1 MFRTA
6 QVITSFNSAIGRAV
20 SWLMLGIVLVQFAV
34 VILRYVFG
42 AGSVWVQE
50 SILYMHGFLFLLSA
64 AYALAIDAHV
74 RVDVFYRDASPSR
87 KALIDLAG
95 SALFLL
101 PMCAVI
107 LWHAWPFVQI
117 SWMIREGSR
126 ETSGIPALYVLK
138 TAILVYA
145 GLLAL
150 QGLALMLR
158 AAAAL
163 SGNAP
168 ALETFARK
176 EG

>member
-64 AYALAIDAHV
+64 AYALAIDVHV
-74 RVDVFYRDASPSR
+74 RVDVFYRDARPGR
-87 KALIDLAG
+87 KALVDLAG
-95 SALFLL
+95 SVLFLL
-101 PMCAVI
+101 PMCGVI
-107 LWHAWPFVQI
+107 LWHAWPFVEM

-138 TAILVYA
+138 SAMLAYA

-150 QGLALMLR
+150 QGVALMLR

-163 SGNAP
+163 SGNAR
-168 ALETFARK
+168 AYATFAHT